1 VAKVLPSPNNLISDE
16 RLFTMISKPLTA
28 VVLALTFALGTT
40 AAFAQDKPVISE
52 AHEAYYYEQF
62 GRSLALYEGLA
73 AAGNAEAAERA
84 GFMLLQASG
93 VYGPQVTRD
102 VQRAHALLVQAAK
115 AGRPGASFMLNMMDR
130 VE

>member
-1 VAKVLPSPNNLISDE
+1 M
-16 RLFTMISKPLTA
+16 FSKTLMA
-28 VVLALTFALGTT
+28 VLAALALSST
-40 AAFAQDKPVISE
+40 AAVAQDKPLISE
-52 AHEAYYYEQF
+52 AHEAYYYEHF

-84 GFMLLQASG
+84 GYMLMQAPG
-93 VYGPQVTRD
+93 VYGAQVTRD
-102 VQRAHALLVQAAK
+102 VQRAHTLLLQAAK

>member
-1 VAKVLPSPNNLISDE
+1 M
-16 RLFTMISKPLTA
+16 FSKSLTA
-28 VVLALTFALGTT
+28 ILAALALST
-40 AAFAQDKPVISE
+40 AAAAVAQDKPLIVE

-84 GFMLLQASG
+84 GFMLLQAPG
-93 VYGPQVTRD
+93 VYGVQVTRD

-115 AGRPGASFMLNMMDR
+115 AGRPGASFMLNMIDR